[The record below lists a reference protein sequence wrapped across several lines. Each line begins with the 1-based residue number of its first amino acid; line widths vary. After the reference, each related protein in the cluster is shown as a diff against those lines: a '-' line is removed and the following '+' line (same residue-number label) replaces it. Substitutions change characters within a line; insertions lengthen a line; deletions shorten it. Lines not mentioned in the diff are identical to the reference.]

1 MRREATL
8 GGGGNV
14 VENLRSLG
22 VQAEV
27 FGVVGDDETG
37 EQVRALLG
45 KHGVDLRGVI
55 RDSRRSSTRKVR
67 LISLEHGQQ
76 VFRLDEE
83 SNRAISSDIED
94 QLIGMIL
101 ERVEHIQVILCSDY
115 MKGVLTDRVLN
126 QTFTAARMRGIP
138 AIVAPKD
145 SNPRRY
151 LGANVL
157 MPNARELAQLMGTP
171 VVGGDWLEK
180 SARKLIGDLGLQ
192 ALVVTRG
199 AEGMSLFERTG
210 NSVCRVDIATTA
222 RSVYDVTGA
231 GTRPLPL
238 WLQQSPQGCRL
249 RMQCALRIS
258 PLASRLESVAPLVL
272 PQTNC

>member
-1 MRREATL
+1 
-8 GGGGNV
+8 
-14 VENLRSLG
+14 
-22 VQAEV
+22 
-27 FGVVGDDETG
+27 
-37 EQVRALLG
+37 
-45 KHGVDLRGVI
+45 
-55 RDSRRSSTRKVR
+55 
-67 LISLEHGQQ
+67 
-76 VFRLDEE
+76 
-83 SNRAISSDIED
+83 
-94 QLIGMIL
+94 MIL

-231 GTRPLPL
+231 GDTAIAAVAAAVASGL
-238 WLQQSPQGCRL
+238 SFKDAVRL
-249 RMQCALRIS
+249 AN
-258 PLASRLESVAPLVL
+258 LAAGIKVGKRGTACVTANELLESVGQDLMNQAGLMYETYSSFVDKADTLSMQSVFEAGAGQL
-272 PQTNC
+272 PKA